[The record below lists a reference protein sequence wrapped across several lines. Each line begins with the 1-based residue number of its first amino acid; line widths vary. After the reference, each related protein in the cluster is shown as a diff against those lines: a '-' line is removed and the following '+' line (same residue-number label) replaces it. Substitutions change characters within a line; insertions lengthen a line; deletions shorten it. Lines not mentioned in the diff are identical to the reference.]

1 MSHCQRNSA
10 SPSRLATGIARSLG
24 PRGTRQSPQQH
35 GGATGSAAGTSRC
48 HRTRCHPPRGP
59 CLGSWAHP
67 AETGDTATLLPRAE
81 KLRELWRTGDSR
93 CGSATATTEA
103 PVWGSG
109 TEGRPKRR
117 YWAGSLWKGFKAY
130 SVFQRG
136 EGQLPIR
143 CQHFLRGSEP
153 PSTLPSAGH
162 DTAVAQDA
170 PAARAWEGCPGR
182 GTQARPGPASTAG
195 APCPP
200 RAARSAPRGP
210 GAPHPPGLPRGS
222 SWLCR

>member
-10 SPSRLATGIARSLG
+10 SPSRLTTGIARSLG
-24 PRGTRQSPQQH
+24 PRGTRQSPHQH

-48 HRTRCHPPRGP
+48 HHTRCHPPRGP
-59 CLGSWAHP
+59 CHGSWARP

-130 SVFQRG
+130 SVFQR
-136 EGQLPIR
+136 EGK
-143 CQHFLRGSEP
+143 GS
-153 PSTLPSAGH
+153 SPSA
-162 DTAVAQDA
+162 
-170 PAARAWEGCPGR
+170 
-182 GTQARPGPASTAG
+182 ASTFSVDLSHLPLCLPQATTQRWLRTPPLPALGKDVPGG
-195 APCPP
+195 ARRPDPAP
-200 RAARSAPRGP
+200 LARLA
-210 GAPHPPGLPRGS
+210 LPV
-222 SWLCR
+222 L